1 MKGAWKIE
9 SNHIVFQT
17 ENELLHPNAEELF
30 AVVNSLPSNF
40 SEEYE
45 CEDIHS
51 AFPDVRFSTIGSDI
65 RVDLFSD
72 DRGDIF
78 LELYCYRRNK
88 RVSVDIIQGV
98 IVDQCCTNSEWF
110 YVTGEVPQIEKLFA
124 KCQIKEKGKISLSQ
138 YIKLLRD
145 ADSLIAS
152 TLQNNVSFDSLNKS
166 IDMSGDLPH
175 GLNATLYKYQKK
187 GFFWMMYML
196 NESGGCIL
204 GDEMGL
210 GKTLQVI
217 AVILEYKH
225 QCKTPVLVIAPVSL
239 LQNWK
244 RECEKFAPELRV
256 AIHHGPSRTGRYK
269 ELQKNDVVIMSYS
282 AVVTDNSLL
291 TMIHWKLVV
300 LDEAQNIKNPHSDR
314 TIFVKKIPRE
324 TCIAVTGTPF
334 ENHVT
339 DIWSLMDFVLPE
351 SLGSELEYK
360 EYISDDICG
369 ADKVEPLLSPIMLR
383 RRVCNVATD
392 LPEKVII
399 PQPLGMSE
407 IEAIK
412 YEDYRKEIWEQSA
425 TGGLELA
432 TLQKLRMFCTHPA
445 ICREDFKGD
454 IYRSSIKY
462 QRMCE
467 IVNEI
472 VQLKEK
478 VILFTSYQKMFE
490 ILEKDIPARFGI
502 PVKKINGSTS
512 VEKRQI
518 IIDEFTEYEGS
529 ALLILNPRAAGTG
542 LNITAANHV
551 IHYNLEWNPALEDQA
566 SARAYR
572 RGQTKNVF
580 IYRLFYEN
588 TIEQIVNER
597 IEKKRE
603 MSDVAVVGTEGEQNK
618 KDLIAALV
626 ISPTRKGE

>member
-1 MKGAWKIE
+1 
-9 SNHIVFQT
+9 
-17 ENELLHPNAEELF
+17 
-30 AVVNSLPSNF
+30 
-40 SEEYE
+40 
-45 CEDIHS
+45 
-51 AFPDVRFSTIGSDI
+51 
-65 RVDLFSD
+65 
-72 DRGDIF
+72 
-78 LELYCYRRNK
+78 
-88 RVSVDIIQGV
+88 
-98 IVDQCCTNSEWF
+98 
-110 YVTGEVPQIEKLFA
+110 
-124 KCQIKEKGKISLSQ
+124 
-138 YIKLLRD
+138 
-145 ADSLIAS
+145 
-152 TLQNNVSFDSLNKS
+152 
-166 IDMSGDLPH
+166 
-175 GLNATLYKYQKK
+175 
-187 GFFWMMYML
+187 
-196 NESGGCIL
+196 
-204 GDEMGL
+204 
-210 GKTLQVI
+210 
-217 AVILEYKH
+217 
-225 QCKTPVLVIAPVSL
+225 
-239 LQNWK
+239 
-244 RECEKFAPELRV
+244 
-256 AIHHGPSRTGRYK
+256 
-269 ELQKNDVVIMSYS
+269 MSYS

-339 DIWSLMDFVLPE
+339 DIWSLMDFVLPG

-566 SARAYR
+566 SATAYR